1 MFHFIFL
8 LVGSNVAKM
17 PNVSFL
23 EGVILT
29 ILVGCGGYVVGGKK
43 MKIKA
48 KLSSISIEISSWS

>member
-8 LVGSNVAKM
+8 LVGSNMTNM

-29 ILVGCGGYVVGGKK
+29 ISVVGRE

-48 KLSSISIEISSWS
+48 KLSSISTEISNWS